1 MQPHVCIAN
10 RNSYTFPPAHL
21 LRISAAVP
29 GSVTWAGRHYQPY
42 PSGRSGIV
50 ATSLALDNFHRVLLN
65 SATSDDRVDGVVSV
79 VYWGNSAG
87 ANGARTGLGLPRA
100 KWILEGKVRDR
111 LVMRPTPALTIA
123 NTVEAARIRIHAG
136 DSAAALSLLQGIS
149 FLGWSFASKV
159 AAFLD
164 PTHCGVL
171 DKVIARHLRASKSHA
186 LNGIKMNP
194 AGFKLWCT
202 ICSDAALRLNGSGHH
217 WVDWDG
223 SLQQW
228 RAIDVERVVFRAAV
242 TSSDPAPIIL

>member
-1 MQPHVCIAN
+1 MRPSNIQALLAIGLVFVDLSTTYPACGTVSALPRYGADRTIVKCLGVMWVACSDISVRIFPQMQPHVCIAN

-171 DKVIARHLRASKSHA
+171 DKVIARHL
-186 LNGIKMNP
+186 
-194 AGFKLWCT
+194 
-202 ICSDAALRLNGSGHH
+202 
-217 WVDWDG
+217 
-223 SLQQW
+223 
-228 RAIDVERVVFRAAV
+228 
-242 TSSDPAPIIL
+242 